1 MPTDTSPV
9 DGDLT
14 VRRFEPGDG
23 QRVREL
29 NEAAMSRTPGWVPGA
44 PDRDLEDV
52 PGHYFDGGEFL
63 VGVRDE
69 EVVATAAYEPLE
81 RWMAEQFEG
90 DSATPDATVELSRM
104 RVDPDCWGRGYG
116 TEMYGELERRARAD
130 GYEAFVLNTGVE
142 SDRARGFYEALGFA
156 HVRNRRVDFGDV
168 ELHLALY
175 RRTIGG

>member
-9 DGDLT
+9 DDDLT

-29 NEAAMSRTPGWVPGA
+29 NEAAMSRTPEWVPGA

-63 VGVRDE
+63 VGVRDG

-104 RVDPDCWGRGYG
+104 RVDPDHQRRGHG
-116 TEMYGELERRARAD
+116 SQVLRVLEARMVD
-130 GYEAFVLNTGVE
+130 
-142 SDRARGFYEALGFA
+142 LGFERLVLDTTPRQTA
-156 HVRNRRVDFGDV
+156 AVALTSRSGTRRSGANRRQPV
-168 ELHLALY
+168 
-175 RRTIGG
+175 R